1 MKRRAV
7 RWGAWLLG
15 VLVCGV
21 IVARATIVTDITAF
35 LPGPATRE
43 QAMLADQLRD
53 GVAARVILIGIE
65 AVSADQ
71 AVAAAQR
78 SQQIAAALRTDPRFA
93 FVANGDP
100 AMFLAERERLF
111 DARYL
116 LSAQVSPQRFS
127 VEGLRAAAGDLE
139 ALLRSSAA
147 PLVKPT
153 AARDLTGELLSIA
166 AALKPARAP
175 LSAHGVWFDQSGR
188 TALLLATTRAP
199 GFDVDAQA
207 EAVAAI
213 RAAFGASG
221 SAETLQLHLTGPGVF
236 AVESRRAIQHDAR
249 RLTLIATVAVS
260 LLLLLVL
267 RSPRFLLWA
276 ALPTATGVLAG
287 LAAVTVTF
295 GTIHGI
301 TLGFGLTLIGE
312 AVDYAVYVQVQRQ
325 REDNT
330 YLWRDEQNAVLWR
343 GLWLAVLTSSAGF
356 VAMMLSGFAGLMQLG
371 LMSIVGI
378 AVAASVARFC
388 LPDVLQPLDASR
400 LARFAPLARFSMR
413 APRLRAALLL
423 LGAASVMLLVT
434 RGDRLWNDQLA
445 AISPLARGSG
455 ELDARL
461 RGETGLGDL
470 RFVLAIDGA
479 TKEEAIA
486 RAEALHDRLTSLKS
500 RGAIAGF
507 DSPATL
513 VPSAATQQA
522 RRAALPD
529 AATLRERL
537 TQALADSALRA
548 EAFEPFIEDVQ
559 RAREL
564 VIEPDYYAGTALGQR
579 LAAQLVERKHETGSE
594 AVALIT
600 LTGVDDAAKV
610 AAEVRGANGV
620 SLIDLTNVQALVAD
634 YRARAAWA
642 ALGGGLLI
650 VLILAV
656 QLRNLRATARIAAS
670 VAVSMAMTAAALVL
684 IEGGL
689 TLFHLVALLL
699 AAGVGTNY
707 ALFIGMPRDDQR
719 AQSAIVPLPVTLS
732 VTLAAGT
739 TLIAFATLAMSSTPV
754 LHMIGVT
761 VAIGATIALVVS
773 MALAPERTR
782 ASTAA

>member
-1 MKRRAV
+1 MKSRAV

-213 RAAFGASG
+213 RAAFGAPG

-330 YLWRDEQNAVLWR
+330 YLWR
-343 GLWLAVLTSSAGF
+343 GLWLAALTSSAGF

-413 APRLRAALLL
+413 ASRLRAAFLL
-423 LGAASVMLLVT
+423 LGAASVLLLVS

-461 RGETGLGDL
+461 RGDTGLGDL

-479 TKEEAIA
+479 TNEEAIA

-564 VIEPDYYAGTALGQR
+564 VIRPDYYAGTALGQR

-650 VLILAV
+650 VLILAM

-782 ASTAA
+782 ASTAV

>member
-1 MKRRAV
+1 MKGRAV

-43 QAMLADQLRD
+43 QAMLAEQLRD

-71 AVAAAQR
+71 AAAAAQR
-78 SQQIAAALRTDPRFA
+78 SQQIAATLRTDPRFA

-100 AMFLAERERLF
+100 AMFLGESERLF

-175 LSAHGVWFDQSGR
+175 LSAHGVWFDQSAR

-207 EAVAAI
+207 EAVTAI
-213 RAAFGASG
+213 RAAFAASG
-221 SAETLQLHLTGPGVF
+221 SAEKLQLHLTGPGVF

-249 RLTLIATVAVS
+249 HLTLIATVAVS

-276 ALPTATGVLAG
+276 ALPTATGALAG
-287 LAAVTVTF
+287 LAAVAVAF

-330 YLWRDEQNAVLWR
+330 YLWR
-343 GLWLAVLTSSAGF
+343 GLWLAALTSSAGF
-356 VAMMLSGFAGLMQLG
+356 VAMMLSGFAGLVQLG

-388 LPDVLQPLDASR
+388 LPDVLQPLDPSR

-413 APRLRAALLL
+413 APRLRAVLLL
-423 LGAASVMLLVT
+423 LGAASVLLLVT

-537 TQALADSALRA
+537 TQALADSGLRA
-548 EAFEPFIEDVQ
+548 EAFEPFIADVQ

-564 VIEPDYYAGTALGQR
+564 VIEPDYYAGTAFGQR
-579 LAAQLVERKHETGSE
+579 LATQLVERKHGTGSE

-600 LTGVDDAAKV
+600 LTGVNEAAKV
-610 AAEVRGANGV
+610 AAEVQSANGV
-620 SLIDLTNVQALVAD
+620 SLIDLANVQALVAD
-634 YRARAAWA
+634 YRARATWA

-707 ALFIGMPRDDQR
+707 ALFIGMPRDNQQ
-719 AQSAIVPLPVTLS
+719 AQSAIVPLPITLS

-782 ASTAA
+782 ASTAL

>member
-330 YLWRDEQNAVLWR
+330 YLWR
-343 GLWLAVLTSSAGF
+343 GLWLAALTSSAGF

-400 LARFAPLARFSMR
+400 LARFAPLARFSMH

-650 VLILAV
+650 VLILAM

>member
-1 MKRRAV
+1 MKRHAV

-15 VLVCGV
+15 VVVCGV

-65 AVSADQ
+65 ATAAEHAED
-71 AVAAAQR
+71 AAQR
-78 SQQIAAALRTDPRFA
+78 SRQVAATLRADSRFA

-100 AMFLAERERLF
+100 AMFMAERERLF

-116 LSAQVSPQRFS
+116 LSPQVTPQRFS
-127 VEGLRAAAGDLE
+127 VEGLRTAAAELE

-147 PLVKPT
+147 PLIKPT
-153 AARDLTGELLSIA
+153 AARDLTGELLNVA
-166 AALKPARAP
+166 AVVAPARAP
-175 LSAHGVWFDQSGR
+175 ISAHGVWFDSTGR
-188 TALLLATTRAP
+188 TALLLATTHAP
-199 GFDVDAQA
+199 GFDVDAQSD
-207 EAVAAI
+207 AVTAI
-213 RAAFGASG
+213 HAAFGDSNHKD
-221 SAETLQLHLTGPGVF
+221 TLQLHLTGPGVF
-236 AVESRRAIQHDAR
+236 AVASRRAIQHDAR
-249 RLTLIATVAVS
+249 RLTLIATVLVS
-260 LLLLLVL
+260 ALLLLVL

-276 ALPTATGVLAG
+276 ALPTATGALAG
-287 LAAVTVTF
+287 LAAVTVVF
-295 GTIHGI
+295 GSIHGI

-330 YLWRDEQNAVLWR
+330 YLWR
-343 GLWLAVLTSSAGF
+343 GLWLAMLTSSAGF

-388 LPDVLQPLDASR
+388 LPDVLRPLEASR
-400 LARFAPLARFSMR
+400 LIRFAPLALLSMH
-413 APRLRAALLL
+413 APRLRAALIVV
-423 LGAASVMLLVT
+423 AAAAMLLLVT
-434 RGDRLWNDQLA
+434 RGERLWNDQLA

-461 RGETGLGDL
+461 RSDTGLGDL
-470 RFVLAIDGA
+470 RFVLAVEGA
-479 TKEEAIA
+479 TKDEAVA
-486 RAEALHDRLTSLKS
+486 RAEALHERLNHLKA
-500 RGAIAGF
+500 RGALAGF
-507 DSPATL
+507 DSPAAL
-513 VPSAATQQA
+513 IPSVATQQA

-537 TQALADSALRA
+537 TRALADSALRA
-548 EAFEPFIEDVQ
+548 EAFEPFIADVQ

-564 VIEPDYYAGTALGQR
+564 SIGPDYYAGTALGQR
-579 LAAQLVERKHETGSE
+579 VGAQLVERKLGTGSD

-600 LTGVDDAAKV
+600 LAGVKDGAAV
-610 AAEVRGANGV
+610 AAEVKDARGA
-620 SLIDLTNVQALVAD
+620 SLIDLSNVQALVAD

-642 ALGGGLLI
+642 ALLGGALI

-656 QLRNLRATARIAAS
+656 QLRNLRATARIAVS
-670 VAVSMAMTAAALVL
+670 VAVSMVITAAALVL
-684 IEGGL
+684 IDGAL

-699 AAGVGTNY
+699 AAGISTNY
-707 ALFIGMPRDDQR
+707 ALFIGMPRADR
-719 AQSAIVPLPVTLS
+719 PIASATEALPVTLS

-739 TLIAFATLAMSSTPV
+739 TLIAFATLAASTTPV
-754 LHMIGVT
+754 LHMIGMT
-761 VAIGATIALVVS
+761 VAIGATIAWVVS
-773 MALAPERTR
+773 MALAPDPARR
-782 ASTAA
+782 PKAA

>member
-7 RWGAWLLG
+7 RWGTWLLG

-21 IVARATIVTDITAF
+21 MVARATIVTDITAF

-43 QAMLADQLRD
+43 QAMLAEQLRD

-71 AVAAAQR
+71 AAAAAQR
-78 SQQIAAALRTDPRFA
+78 SQQIAATLRTDPRFA

-100 AMFLAERERLF
+100 AMFLADRERLF

-139 ALLRSSAA
+139 TLLRSSAA

-188 TALLLATTRAP
+188 TALLLATTSAP

-213 RAAFGASG
+213 RAAFGAQG
-221 SAETLQLHLTGPGVF
+221 SAETVQLHLTGPGVF

-276 ALPTATGVLAG
+276 ALPTATGALAG
-287 LAAVTVTF
+287 LAAVSVAF

-330 YLWRDEQNAVLWR
+330 YLWR

-371 LMSIVGI
+371 VMSIVGI
-378 AVAASVARFC
+378 GVAATVARFC

-400 LARFAPLARFSMR
+400 LARFAPLARFSIH
-413 APRLRAALLL
+413 APRLRVALLL
-423 LGAASVMLLVT
+423 IGVASVMLLVM

-461 RGETGLGDL
+461 RSETGLGDL
-470 RFVLAIDGA
+470 RFVLAIEGA
-479 TKEEAIA
+479 TKDEAIA
-486 RAEALHDRLTSLKS
+486 RAEALHDRLARLRS
-500 RGAIAGF
+500 RDAIAGF

-548 EAFEPFIEDVQ
+548 EAFEPFIADVQ

-579 LAAQLVERKHETGSE
+579 LAAQLVERKRETGSD

-600 LTGVDDAAKV
+600 LTGVDDAAAV
-610 AAEVRGANGV
+610 AAEVQGAKGV

-656 QLRNLRATARIAAS
+656 QLRNLRATARIATS

-707 ALFIGMPRDDQR
+707 ALFIGMPRDDQQ
-719 AQSAIVPLPVTLS
+719 AQSATVPLPVTLS
-732 VTLAAGT
+732 VTVAAGT

-773 MALAPERTR
+773 MVLAPERTR
-782 ASTAA
+782 ESAAA

>member
-213 RAAFGASG
+213 RAAFGAPG

-287 LAAVTVTF
+287 LAAVAVTF

-330 YLWRDEQNAVLWR
+330 YLWR
-343 GLWLAVLTSSAGF
+343 GLWLAALTSSAGF

-400 LARFAPLARFSMR
+400 LARFAPLARFSMH

-461 RGETGLGDL
+461 RSETGLGDL

-564 VIEPDYYAGTALGQR
+564 VIGPDYYAGTALGQR

-650 VLILAV
+650 VLILAM

>member
-1 MKRRAV
+1 MKRRVV
-7 RWGAWLLG
+7 RWGTWLLG

-21 IVARATIVTDITAF
+21 VVARASIVTDITAF

-43 QAMLADQLRD
+43 QAMLAEQLRD

-65 AVSADQ
+65 AASADQ
-71 AVAAAQR
+71 AAAAAQR
-78 SQQIAAALRTDPRFA
+78 SQQIAATLRADPRFA

-100 AMFLAERERLF
+100 AMFAAERERLF

-116 LSAQVSPQRFS
+116 LSSQVSPQRFS
-127 VEGLRAAAGDLE
+127 VEGLSATAAELE

-153 AARDLTGELLSIA
+153 AARDLTGELLAIA

-175 LSAHGVWFDQSGR
+175 ISAHGVWFDQTGR
-188 TALLLATTRAP
+188 IAMLLATTRAP

-207 EAVAAI
+207 DAVAAI
-213 RAAFGASG
+213 RAAFDAAGT
-221 SAETLQLHLTGPGVF
+221 AEVLRLHLTGPGVF
-236 AVESRRAIQHDAR
+236 AVESRRAIQQDAR
-249 RLTLIATVAVS
+249 RLTLIASIAVS

-276 ALPTATGVLAG
+276 ALPTATGALAG
-287 LAAVTVTF
+287 LAAVSVAF
-295 GTIHGI
+295 GSIHGI

-330 YLWRDEQNAVLWR
+330 YLWR

-378 AVAASVARFC
+378 VVAALVARFC
-388 LPDVLQPLDASR
+388 LPDVLQPLDATR
-400 LARFAPLARFSMR
+400 LARFAPLARLSMH
-413 APRLRAALLL
+413 APRLRMALLL
-423 LGAASVMLLVT
+423 LGAASVLLLVA

-461 RGETGLGDL
+461 RSDTGLGDL
-470 RFVLAIDGA
+470 RFVLAIEGA
-479 TKEEAIA
+479 TKDEAIA
-486 RAEALHDRLTSLKS
+486 RAETLHDRLNKLRS

-537 TQALADSALRA
+537 TEALANSALRA
-548 EAFEPFIEDVQ
+548 EAFEPFIADVQ

-564 VIEPDYYAGTALGQR
+564 AIEPDYYAGTALGQR
-579 LAAQLVERKHETGSE
+579 LATQLVERRHETGSD

-600 LTGVDDAAKV
+600 LTGVNDAAAV
-610 AAEVRGANGV
+610 AAEVHGANDV
-620 SLIDLTNVQALVAD
+620 SLIDLANVQALVAD

-642 ALGGGLLI
+642 ALGGGVLI

-656 QLRNLRATARIAAS
+656 QLRNLRATARIVTA
-670 VAVSMAMTAAALVL
+670 VAVSIAMTAAALVV

-699 AAGVGTNY
+699 AAGIGTNY
-707 ALFIGMPRDDQR
+707 ALFIGMPRDGRHAD
-719 AQSAIVPLPVTLS
+719 SAFTALPVTLS

-739 TLIAFATLAMSSTPV
+739 TLIAFATLAMSATPV

-761 VAIGATIALVVS
+761 VAVGATIALVVS

-782 ASTAA
+782 ESTTA

>member
-1 MKRRAV
+1 M

-15 VLVCGV
+15 VIVCGV
-21 IVARATIVTDITAF
+21 VVARTTIVTDITAF

-43 QAMLADQLRD
+43 QAMLAEQLRD

-65 AVSADQ
+65 TATAEQ
-71 AVAAAQR
+71 TEAAAQR
-78 SQQIAAALRTDPRFA
+78 SQQIASTLRADPRFA

-100 AMFLAERERLF
+100 AMFQAERDRLF

-116 LSAQVSPQRFS
+116 LSPHVAPQRFS
-127 VEGLRAAAGDLE
+127 VEGLRAAAGELE

-147 PLVKPT
+147 PLIKPT
-153 AARDLTGELLSIA
+153 AARDLTGELLSVA
-166 AALKPARAP
+166 AVLKPARAP
-175 LSAHGVWFDQSGR
+175 VSAHGVWFDAAGR

-213 RAAFGASG
+213 KAAFGVASG
-221 SAETLQLHLTGPGVF
+221 DALRLHLTGPGVF

-249 RLTLIATVAVS
+249 RLTLIATILVS
-260 LLLLLVL
+260 ALLLIVL
-267 RSPRFLLWA
+267 RSPRFLFWA
-276 ALPTATGVLAG
+276 ALPTATGALAG
-287 LAAVTVTF
+287 LAAVAVAF
-295 GTIHGI
+295 GSIHGI

-325 REDNT
+325 RENNK
-330 YLWRDEQNAVLWR
+330 YLWR
-343 GLWLAVLTSSAGF
+343 GLWLAMLTSSAGF

-378 AVAASVARFC
+378 AVAASFARFC
-388 LPDVLQPLDASR
+388 LPDVLRPLDPSR
-400 LARFAPLARFSMR
+400 LVRFAPLARFSMR
-413 APRLRAALLL
+413 APRLRIALIVI
-423 LGAASVMLLVT
+423 GAASAILLVA

-461 RGETGLGDL
+461 RSDTGLGDL
-470 RFVLAIDGA
+470 RFVLAVEGA
-479 TKEEAIA
+479 TRDEAIA
-486 RAEALHDRLTSLKS
+486 RAEALHEPLNTLKS
-500 RGAIAGF
+500 RGALAGF
-507 DSPATL
+507 DSPAAL
-513 VPSAATQQA
+513 IPSLATQQA

-537 TQALADSALRA
+537 TRALADSALRA
-548 EAFEPFIEDVQ
+548 EAFEPFIADVQ
-559 RAREL
+559 RARER

-579 LAAQLVERKHETGSE
+579 VAAQLVERKVATGSD

-600 LTGVDDAAKV
+600 LTGVADGAAV
-610 AAEVRGANGV
+610 AAELKGASGA
-620 SLIDLTNVQALVAD
+620 SLIDMTNVQSLVAD

-642 ALGGGLLI
+642 AVGGGALI

-656 QLRNLRATARIAAS
+656 QLRNLRATARIGVA
-670 VAVSMAMTAAALVL
+670 VAVSMAITAAALVL
-684 IEGGL
+684 IYGGL

-699 AAGVGTNY
+699 AAGISTNY
-707 ALFIGMPRDDQR
+707 ALFIGMPRDDR
-719 AQSAIVPLPVTLS
+719 PPESATDSLPVTLS

-739 TLIAFATLAMSSTPV
+739 TLIAFATLAGSTTPV

-761 VAIGATIALVVS
+761 VAMGASIAWVVS
-773 MALAPERTR
+773 MALAADPARQLE
-782 ASTAA
+782 AA

>member
-43 QAMLADQLRD
+43 QAMLAEQLRD
-53 GVAARVILIGIE
+53 GVASRVILIGIE
-65 AVSADQ
+65 APSAERTEG
-71 AVAAAQR
+71 AAQR
-78 SQQIAAALRTDPRFA
+78 SQQIAAALRADPRFA
-93 FVANGDP
+93 FVTNGD
-100 AMFLAERERLF
+100 AATFAAERDRLF

-127 VEGLRAAAGDLE
+127 VEGLRNAAAELE

-153 AARDLTGELLSIA
+153 AARDLTGELLYLA
-166 AALKPARAP
+166 AALKPARTP
-175 LSAHGVWFDQSGR
+175 SSAHGVWFDSAGR
-188 TALLLATTRAP
+188 SALLLATTRAP

-207 EAVAAI
+207 EAVEAI
-213 RAAFGASG
+213 RAAFGDTPDA
-221 SAETLQLHLTGPGVF
+221 AATAQLQLHLTGPGVF
-236 AVESRRAIQHDAR
+236 AVESRRAIQQDAR

-276 ALPTATGVLAG
+276 ALPTATGALAG
-287 LAAVTVTF
+287 LAAVSLAF
-295 GTIHGI
+295 GSIHGI

-325 REDNT
+325 RGDNT
-330 YLWRDEQNAVLWR
+330 YLWK

-378 AVAASVARFC
+378 AVAAVVARSC
-388 LPDVLQPLDASR
+388 LPDVLHPLDASR
-400 LARFAPLARFSMR
+400 LMRFAPLARLSLHARRWRF
-413 APRLRAALLL
+413 ALVLIGLAA
-423 LGAASVMLLVT
+423 GVLLVT
-434 RGDRLWNDQLA
+434 RGNLLWNDQLA

-461 RGETGLGDL
+461 RSDTGLGDL
-470 RFVLAIDGA
+470 RFVVAVEGA
-479 TKEEAIA
+479 TLDEAIM
-486 RAEALHDRLTSLKS
+486 RAEALHEPLRQLQL

-513 VPSAATQQA
+513 IPSAQTQQA
-522 RRAALPD
+522 RRVALPD
-529 AATLRERL
+529 EATLRASL
-537 TQALADSALRA
+537 AQALTESALRG
-548 EAFEPFIEDVQ
+548 EAFEPFIADVQ
-559 RAREL
+559 RARQL
-564 VIEPDYYAGTALGQR
+564 DITPGYYAGTAFGQR
-579 LAAQLVERKHETGSE
+579 LAAQLIDRKQGTASDV
-594 AVALIT
+594 AALIT
-600 LTGVDDAAKV
+600 LTGVSDSGGAEAV
-610 AAEVRGANGV
+610 AAVARGASGV

-642 ALGGGLLI
+642 ALGGAILI

-670 VAVSMAMTAAALVL
+670 VAVSIAITAASLVL

-707 ALFIGMPRDDQR
+707 ALFIGMPRDEQHD
-719 AQSAIVPLPVTLS
+719 ADSSLPVTLS
-732 VTLAAGT
+732 VTLAAAT
-739 TLIAFATLAMSSTPV
+739 TLIAFATLAMSTTPV
-754 LHMIGVT
+754 LHMIGLT
-761 VAIGATIALVVS
+761 VAIGATVALFVS
-773 MALAPERTR
+773 LSLAPTRTQ
-782 ASTAA
+782 AFKS

>member
-21 IVARATIVTDITAF
+21 IVTRATIVTDITAF

-65 AVSADQ
+65 AASADQ

-153 AARDLTGELLSIA
+153 AARDLTGELLNVA
-166 AALKPARAP
+166 VALKPARAP
-175 LSAHGVWFDQSGR
+175 LSAHGVWFDRSGR

-207 EAVAAI
+207 KAVAAI
-213 RAAFGASG
+213 RAAFGAPG

-236 AVESRRAIQHDAR
+236 AVESRRAIQHDVR
-249 RLTLIATVAVS
+249 RLTLIATVTVS

-276 ALPTATGVLAG
+276 ALPTATGALAG
-287 LAAVTVTF
+287 LAAVAVAF

-330 YLWRDEQNAVLWR
+330 YLWR

-400 LARFAPLARFSMR
+400 LARFAPLARFSMH

-423 LGAASVMLLVT
+423 IGAASAMLLVS

-461 RGETGLGDL
+461 RSDTGLSDL
-470 RFVLAIDGA
+470 RFVIAIEGA
-479 TKEEAIA
+479 TKDEAIV
-486 RAEALHDRLTSLKS
+486 RAEALHDRLTRLRS

-507 DSPATL
+507 DSPAML

-548 EAFEPFIEDVQ
+548 EAFEPFVADVQ

-579 LAAQLVERKHETGSE
+579 LAAQLVERKRETGSD

-600 LTGVDDAAKV
+600 LTGVDDAAAV
-610 AAEVRGANGV
+610 AAEVQGANGV

-642 ALGGGLLI
+642 ALGGGVLI

-656 QLRNLRATARIAAS
+656 QLRNLMATARIVAA
-670 VAVSMAMTAAALVL
+670 VAVSMAMTAAALLL

-699 AAGVGTNY
+699 AAGIGTNY
-707 ALFIGMPRDDQR
+707 ALFIGMPRDDR
-719 AQSAIVPLPVTLS
+719 PADSAFAALPVTLS
-732 VTLAAGT
+732 VTLAAAT

-773 MALAPERTR
+773 MALAPERTH
-782 ASTAA
+782 ASTVV

>member
-1 MKRRAV
+1 M
-7 RWGAWLLG
+7 
-15 VLVCGV
+15 
-21 IVARATIVTDITAF
+21 
-35 LPGPATRE
+35 
-43 QAMLADQLRD
+43 
-53 GVAARVILIGIE
+53 
-65 AVSADQ
+65 
-71 AVAAAQR
+71 
-78 SQQIAAALRTDPRFA
+78 
-93 FVANGDP
+93 
-100 AMFLAERERLF
+100 
-111 DARYL
+111 
-116 LSAQVSPQRFS
+116 
-127 VEGLRAAAGDLE
+127 
-139 ALLRSSAA
+139 
-147 PLVKPT
+147 
-153 AARDLTGELLSIA
+153 
-166 AALKPARAP
+166 
-175 LSAHGVWFDQSGR
+175 
-188 TALLLATTRAP
+188 
-199 GFDVDAQA
+199 
-207 EAVAAI
+207 
-213 RAAFGASG
+213 
-221 SAETLQLHLTGPGVF
+221 
-236 AVESRRAIQHDAR
+236 
-249 RLTLIATVAVS
+249 
-260 LLLLLVL
+260 
-267 RSPRFLLWA
+267 
-276 ALPTATGVLAG
+276 
-287 LAAVTVTF
+287 
-295 GTIHGI
+295 
-301 TLGFGLTLIGE
+301 
-312 AVDYAVYVQVQRQ
+312 
-325 REDNT
+325 
-330 YLWRDEQNAVLWR
+330 
-343 GLWLAVLTSSAGF
+343 
-356 VAMMLSGFAGLMQLG
+356 
-371 LMSIVGI
+371 
-378 AVAASVARFC
+378 ARFC

-413 APRLRAALLL
+413 ASRLRAALLL

-434 RGDRLWNDQLA
+434 RGDHLWNDQLA

-461 RGETGLGDL
+461 RGETGLADL
-470 RFVLAIDGA
+470 RFVLAIEGA

-486 RAEALHDRLTSLKS
+486 RAEALHDQLTSLKS

-548 EAFEPFIEDVQ
+548 EAFEPFIGDVQ

-564 VIEPDYYAGTALGQR
+564 VIGPDYYAGTALGQR

-634 YRARAAWA
+634 YRTRAAWA

-656 QLRNLRATARIAAS
+656 QLRNLRATARIVAS

>member
-1 MKRRAV
+1 MKSRAL
-7 RWGAWLLG
+7 RWGTWLLG
-15 VLVCGV
+15 VIVCGV

-43 QAMLADQLRD
+43 QAMLAEQLRD

-65 AVSADQ
+65 AASPEQTEAAAKRSQ
-71 AVAAAQR
+71 RVAAT
-78 SQQIAAALRTDPRFA
+78 LRADPRFA

-100 AMFLAERERLF
+100 AMFVAERDRLF

-116 LSAQVSPQRFS
+116 LSGQVTPQRFS
-127 VEGLRAAAGDLE
+127 VEGLRASADELE

-147 PLVKPT
+147 PLIKPT
-153 AARDLTGELLSIA
+153 AARDLTGELLSVA
-166 AALKPARAP
+166 AALKPGRAP
-175 LSAHGVWFDQSGR
+175 VSAHGVWFDSTGR

-199 GFDVDAQA
+199 GFDVDAQSD
-207 EAVAAI
+207 AVAAI
-213 RAAFGASG
+213 RAAFGAAIATP
-221 SAETLQLHLTGPGVF
+221 SATETPQLQLHMTGPSVF

-249 RLTLIATVAVS
+249 RLTLIASVAVS
-260 LLLLLVL
+260 LLLLIVL

-276 ALPTATGVLAG
+276 ALPTATGALAG
-287 LAAVTVTF
+287 LAAVSVAF
-295 GTIHGI
+295 GSIHGI
-301 TLGFGLTLIGE
+301 TLGFGLTLVGE

-325 REDNT
+325 DANNT
-330 YLWRDEQNAVLWR
+330 YLWK

-378 AVAASVARFC
+378 VVAALVARFC
-388 LPDVLQPLDASR
+388 LPYVLKPLDAAR
-400 LARFAPLARFSMR
+400 LARFAPLT
-413 APRLRAALLL
+413 RLSKAASRWRVPLLL
-423 LGAASVMLLVT
+423 IGVAAAVLLIT

-461 RGETGLGDL
+461 RSDTGLGDL
-470 RFVLAIDGA
+470 RFVLAVEGA
-479 TKEEAIA
+479 TLDETMK
-486 RAEALHDRLTSLKS
+486 RAEALHDRLRELQS
-500 RGAIAGF
+500 RGSIVGF
-507 DSPATL
+507 DSPAAL
-513 VPSAATQQA
+513 LPSAATQQA

-537 TQALADSALRA
+537 TQALAQSALRA
-548 EAFEPFIEDVQ
+548 EAFEPFIADVQ
-559 RAREL
+559 RARQL
-564 VIEPDYYAGTALGQR
+564 TITPAYYAGTALGQR
-579 LAAQLVERKHETGSE
+579 LEAQVIDRKQGTASDV
-594 AVALIT
+594 AALIT
-600 LTGVDDAAKV
+600 LTGVRDPGAV
-610 AAEVRGANGV
+610 AAAVRNVEGV
-620 SLIDLTNVQALVAD
+620 SLIDLANVQALVAD

-642 ALGGGLLI
+642 ALAGGLLI

-670 VAVSMAMTAAALVL
+670 VAVSIVITAAILIL

-707 ALFIGMPRDDQR
+707 ALFIGMPRDDRPDER
-719 AQSAIVPLPVTLS
+719 ATVALPVTLS
-732 VTLAAGT
+732 VTLAAAT

-754 LHMIGVT
+754 LHMIGIT
-761 VAIGATIALVVS
+761 VAIGATVALVVS
-773 MALAPERTR
+773 IALAPERVV
-782 ASTAA
+782 SSITA